1 MKLTHNTKHFNGSQC
16 TARENN
22 EINAQRQHNTTSQ
35 KGEKK
40 RSINEKLRHIQV
52 KSLDT
57 HIGSKRRERETF

>member
-1 MKLTHNTKHFNGSQC
+1 MKLTHNTKHFKGSQC

-40 RSINEKLRHIQV
+40 DQLMKNFG
-52 KSLDT
+52 T
-57 HIGSKRRERETF
+57 SK